1 MVPTYICYTIPMNRI
16 ISRFCCFLLL
26 AEMISCTNSEKS
38 SVNPTIDSITVSVY
52 ANASIESANQ
62 YAVYSAVT
70 GRVVDVLKKEG
81 DKVKSGE
88 PILRLE
94 NIQATAN
101 FSTAKSALETAKNNE
116 RQLLDLKSQLEVLL
130 EQLKLDSSNYFR
142 QKRLW
147 EQQIGSYNQLEIKK
161 LAYDASLNSVKTLK
175 NKISITFKQLEFN
188 TQQAKNNAETSGK
201 LLSDFVVSSAISGDI
216 FLLNAKVGDWISPVK
231 SIAVIGNANHYILRL
246 NIDEIDISQIHENQT
261 AIVSLDAYPGKSF
274 KAHVSRIIPIMDQK
288 NQSFTVEAVF
298 DELPGKLYPGLSA
311 EVNIITHVKP
321 KALLIPL
328 SYLGKNNKVNTDK
341 GEVEVKTGLKNM
353 QWVEILDG
361 ISANATLFEPAIKK

>member
-116 RQLLDLKSQLEVLL
+116 RQLLDLKSQLEVQL

-175 NKISITFKQLEFN
+175 NKISVTFKQLEFN

>member
-1 MVPTYICYTIPMNRI
+1 
-16 ISRFCCFLLL
+16 
-26 AEMISCTNSEKS
+26 
-38 SVNPTIDSITVSVY
+38 
-52 ANASIESANQ
+52 
-62 YAVYSAVT
+62 
-70 GRVVDVLKKEG
+70 
-81 DKVKSGE
+81 
-88 PILRLE
+88 
-94 NIQATAN
+94 
-101 FSTAKSALETAKNNE
+101 
-116 RQLLDLKSQLEVLL
+116 
-130 EQLKLDSSNYFR
+130 
-142 QKRLW
+142 
-147 EQQIGSYNQLEIKK
+147 
-161 LAYDASLNSVKTLK
+161 
-175 NKISITFKQLEFN
+175 LEFN

>member
-1 MVPTYICYTIPMNRI
+1 
-16 ISRFCCFLLL
+16 
-26 AEMISCTNSEKS
+26 MISCTNSEKS
-38 SVNPTIDSITVSVY
+38 SVKPTIDSITVSVY

-70 GRVVDVLKKEG
+70 GRVVEVLKKEG

-116 RQLLDLKSQLEVLL
+116 RQLLDLKSQLEVQL

-175 NKISITFKQLEFN
+175 NKISVTFKQLQFN

-361 ISANATLFEPAIKK
+361 ISANTTLFEPAIKK